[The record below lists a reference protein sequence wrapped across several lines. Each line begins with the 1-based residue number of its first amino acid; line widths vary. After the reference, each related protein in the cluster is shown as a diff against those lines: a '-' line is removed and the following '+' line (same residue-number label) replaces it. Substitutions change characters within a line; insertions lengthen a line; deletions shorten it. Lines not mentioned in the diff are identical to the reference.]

1 MGRDESPPYAVNPP
15 QSRAL
20 YRVTLG
26 LHIPHNKGVNELL
39 TAKPRVLVVDHE
51 PMSRTLIDAVLRTDN
66 RYDVLTACD
75 GRQGLESARTA
86 RPDLVML
93 CARLPPG
100 AAVQDGAAD
109 IIDGFS
115 VCRQL
120 KEEAR
125 TRRIPVILI
134 MAQTTTGER
143 VQGFEAG
150 ADDFVTKPFNRIEL
164 LARVRSLLRIKALND
179 QLDEV
184 EDVIYSLSRA
194 IEVREGDAEQEGS
207 TQRVTV
213 YAQALGRE
221 LGLSD
226 EALRLLGQAA
236 MLRDVGKIGLPDT
249 LLQKR
254 GALDDQEQKRMQ
266 RHTVLG
272 EQIMAPLRST
282 AALLPIIRH
291 HHERMDGR
299 GYPDGLA
306 GDQIPLGARIVA
318 IADAYNAMLS
328 SRPYRP
334 ALTPEKALQTLQAGA
349 GRQWD
354 GPLVALFVA
363 WASRQPR
370 PIPAL
375 K

>member
-1 MGRDESPPYAVNPP
+1 M
-15 QSRAL
+15 
-20 YRVTLG
+20 
-26 LHIPHNKGVNELL
+26 GVNELL
-39 TAKPRVLVVDHE
+39 TAKPRILVIDPE
-51 PMSRTLIDAVLRTDN
+51 PMSMTLIDAVLRTDP
-66 RYDVLTACD
+66 RYEVLAVCD
-75 GRQGLESARTA
+75 GRQGLETARSA
-86 RPDLVML
+86 RPDLILLNAGLRGPM
-93 CARLPPG
+93 
-100 AAVQDGAAD
+100 
-109 IIDGFS
+109 DGFA
-115 VCRQL
+115 VCRTL

-125 TRRIPVILI
+125 TRRVPVVLI
-134 MAQTTTGER
+134 MAQTTPQAR
-143 VQGFEAG
+143 LDGFEAG
-150 ADDFVTKPFNRIEL
+150 ADDFVAKPFNRIEL

-194 IEVREGDAEQEGS
+194 IEAREGDTERDGS
-207 TQRVTV
+207 TERITV

-221 LGLSD
+221 MGLSD
-226 EALRLLGQAA
+226 DALRLLGQAA

-254 GALDDQEQKRMQ
+254 GALSDQEQRRMQ
-266 RHTVLG
+266 RHTVMG

-291 HHERMDGR
+291 HHERIDGK

-334 ALTPEKALQTLQAGA
+334 ALAPDKALQTLKAGA
-349 GRQWD
+349 GKQWD
-354 GPLVALFVA
+354 AHLVELFVA
-363 WASRQPR
+363 WACRQPR
-370 PIPAL
+370 VIPAT

>member
-1 MGRDESPPYAVNPP
+1 MGR
-15 QSRAL
+15 
-20 YRVTLG
+20 TL
-26 LHIPHNKGVNELL
+26 L
-39 TAKPRVLVVDHE
+39 
-51 PMSRTLIDAVLRTDN
+51 DAVLRTDN
-66 RYDVLTACD
+66 RYEVQTACD
-75 GRQGLESARTA
+75 GRQGLESARSV
-86 RPDLVML
+86 RPDLILL
-93 CARLPPG
+93 CAHLPPAEG
-100 AAVQDGAAD
+100 GL
-109 IIDGFS
+109 DGFA
-115 VCRQL
+115 VCRRL

-125 TRRIPVILI
+125 TRRIPIILI
-134 MAQTTTGER
+134 MGRTTTPER
-143 VQGFEAG
+143 VQGLEAG
-150 ADDFVTKPFNRIEL
+150 ADDFVAKPFNRIEL

-194 IEVREGDAEQEGS
+194 VEAREGDAEQEGS
-207 TQRVTV
+207 TQRVTA

-249 LLQKR
+249 LLQKC
-254 GALDDQEQKRMQ
+254 GALDDHEQKRMQ
-266 RHTVLG
+266 RHTVVG
-272 EQIMAPLRST
+272 EQIMASLRST

-291 HHERMDGR
+291 HHERVDGR

-328 SRPYRP
+328 PRPYRP
-334 ALTPEKALQTLQAGA
+334 ALTPAQALQTLKSGA
-349 GRQWD
+349 GKQWD
-354 GPLVALFVA
+354 AALVALFVA
-363 WASRQPR
+363 WACRQPR
-370 PIPAL
+370 LVPTL

>member
-1 MGRDESPPYAVNPP
+1 
-15 QSRAL
+15 
-20 YRVTLG
+20 
-26 LHIPHNKGVNELL
+26 VNELL
-39 TAKPRVLVVDHE
+39 TAKPRILVVDHE
-51 PMSRTLIDAVLRTDN
+51 PMGRTLLDAVLRTDN

-75 GRQGLESARTA
+75 GRQGLESARSA

-93 CARLPPG
+93 CAHLPPAEDG
-100 AAVQDGAAD
+100 QDGFA
-109 IIDGFS
+109 
-115 VCRQL
+115 VCRRL

-125 TRRIPVILI
+125 TRRIPIILI
-134 MAQTTTGER
+134 MAQTTTPER
-143 VQGFEAG
+143 VQGLEAG
-150 ADDFVTKPFNRIEL
+150 ADDFVAKPFNRIEL

-194 IEVREGDAEQEGS
+194 IEAREGDAEQEGS
-207 TQRVTV
+207 TRRVTA

-266 RHTVLG
+266 RHTVVG
-272 EQIMAPLRST
+272 EQIIAPLRST

-291 HHERMDGR
+291 HHERVDGR

-328 SRPYRP
+328 PRPYRP
-334 ALTPEKALQTLQAGA
+334 ALTPEKALQTLKSGA
-349 GRQWD
+349 GKQWD
-354 GPLVALFVA
+354 APLVALFVA
-363 WASRQPR
+363 WACRQPR
-370 PIPAL
+370 PLSTL